1 MNNELKKINAFKLSE
16 ASGVSYNKIAESFR
30 NESGNVLTLTERK
43 HVFKEAEK
51 ALEHLK
57 TIYNL

>member
-30 NESGNVLTLTERK
+30 NESANVLTLTERK
-43 HVFKEAEK
+43 QVFKEAQK
-51 ALEHLK
+51 ALDHLK
-57 TIYNL
+57 SIYNL